1 MLVPEIDAI
10 LRATLD
16 DQRLSRGERR
26 ALRAVLADAGA
37 TAADRLLWRSR
48 AFALASAAAPELSV
62 AELLSWLDDVTG
74 ALLETP
80 EPESTADVSFSPGP
94 EPIAR
99 LTGLIDRAARSI
111 DVCVFALSDDRLAAA
126 LLQAHRRDVRVRIL
140 TDDDK
145 TTDRGADADRLQAA
159 GIALRTDRSEHHMH
173 HKFAIFDGTTVA
185 TGSYNWTRS
194 ASLYNQET
202 LLVATDPR
210 LVRPMMA
217 EFERLWAAFG

>member
-37 TAADRLLWRSR
+37 TPADRLLWRSR